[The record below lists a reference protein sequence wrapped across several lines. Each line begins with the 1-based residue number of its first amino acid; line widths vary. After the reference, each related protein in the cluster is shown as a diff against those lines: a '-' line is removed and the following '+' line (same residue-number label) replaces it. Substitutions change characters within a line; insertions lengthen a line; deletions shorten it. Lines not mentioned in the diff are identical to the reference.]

1 MLITNIEATFDK
13 GKASVA
19 FDIEEAV
26 IEDLGSILSLISSF
40 SKHPSNNVEVKN
52 EPNS

>member
-1 MLITNIEATFDK
+1 MKIVNVEATFDQ

-26 IEDLGSILSLISSF
+26 IEDIANALTLIKALGESET
-40 SKHPSNNVEVKN
+40 VN
-52 EPNS
+52 E

>member
-1 MLITNIEATFDK
+1 MKIVNVEATFDQ

-26 IEDLGSILSLISSF
+26 IEDLGVVLNLLSSF
-40 SKHPSNNVEVKN
+40 SKETNVSEVIS
-52 EPNS
+52 E